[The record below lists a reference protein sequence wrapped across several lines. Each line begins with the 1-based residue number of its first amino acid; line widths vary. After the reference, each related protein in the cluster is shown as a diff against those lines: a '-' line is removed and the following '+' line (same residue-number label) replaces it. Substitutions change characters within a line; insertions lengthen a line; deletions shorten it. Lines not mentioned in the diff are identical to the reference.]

1 MIDKKSYKLLKA
13 LYTADYLS
21 YEQIDAITSTLT
33 PPNGL
38 NNVALYLAN
47 RGLILRHYIDSD
59 DKGMPI
65 YDGYVISA
73 DGRAYIEEQRSRY
86 LMFVIPYGITTF
98 IALLSLFTSI
108 ATNWSEIHH
117 FLTTIAQMFH

>member
-59 DKGMPI
+59 DKGC
-65 YDGYVISA
+65 
-73 DGRAYIEEQRSRY
+73 
-86 LMFVIPYGITTF
+86 
-98 IALLSLFTSI
+98 LF
-108 ATNWSEIHH
+108 
-117 FLTTIAQMFH
+117 MMDM